1 VVDAQSGH
9 EKTLTGLLTA
19 LAGANLIYGAGMLE
33 SGMTIDYGQLVMDAE
48 FARLI
53 KFCVNGVPVNDET
66 LSVDVINDIGPF
78 KDFLSHDDTYRHM
91 REQSQPRLI
100 DRRVREEWSAAGSK
114 SLYDRARERAIEI
127 LETHEPTPLPE
138 GAAAEMTA
146 IIAEAEAELG
156 GHEQQPTALHS
167 SQA

>member
-78 KDFLSHDDTYRHM
+78 KDFLSHDDTYRNM
-91 REQSQPRLI
+91 RIQSQPTLI
-100 DRRVREEWSAAGSK
+100 DRRVREEWAADGSTT
-114 SLYDRARERAIEI
+114 LHERATARAREI
-127 LETHEPTPLPE
+127 LETHVPTPLPE
-138 GAAAEMTA
+138 GAAEEMRA
-146 IIAEAEAELG
+146 IIRDAEGELG
-156 GHEQQPTALHS
+156 GT
-167 SQA
+167 

>member
-53 KFCVNGVPVNDET
+53 KFCVAGVPVNDAT

-78 KDFLSHDDTYRHM
+78 KDFLSHDDTYRNM
-91 REQSQPRLI
+91 RIQSQPTLI
-100 DRRVREEWSAAGSK
+100 DRRVREEWSADGSTTIH
-114 SLYDRARERAIEI
+114 ERATAKAREI
-127 LETHEPTPLPE
+127 LETHVPTPLPP
-138 GAAAEMTA
+138 GAAEAMRAIVEDAER
-146 IIAEAEAELG
+146 ELG
-156 GHEQQPTALHS
+156 VART
-167 SQA
+167 

>member
-53 KFCVNGVPVNDET
+53 KFCVAGVPVNDAT

-78 KDFLSHDDTYRHM
+78 KDFLSHDDTYRNM
-91 REQSQPRLI
+91 RIQSQPTLI
-100 DRRVREEWSAAGSK
+100 DRRVREEWSADGSTTIH
-114 SLYDRARERAIEI
+114 ERATAKAREI
-127 LETHEPTPLPE
+127 LETHVPTPLPP
-138 GAAAEMTA
+138 GAAQAMRAIVEDAERH
-146 IIAEAEAELG
+146 LG
-156 GHEQQPTALHS
+156 VAGT
-167 SQA
+167 

>member
-53 KFCVNGVPVNDET
+53 KFCVAGVPVNDAT

-78 KDFLSHDDTYRHM
+78 KDFLSHDDTYRNM
-91 REQSQPRLI
+91 RIQSQPTLI
-100 DRRVREEWSAAGSK
+100 DRRVREEWSADGSTTIH
-114 SLYDRARERAIEI
+114 ERATAKAREI
-127 LETHEPTPLPE
+127 LETHVPTPLPP
-138 GAAAEMTA
+138 GAAQAMRAIVEDAER
-146 IIAEAEAELG
+146 ELG
-156 GHEQQPTALHS
+156 VAGT
-167 SQA
+167 

>member
-53 KFCVNGVPVNDET
+53 KFCVAGVPVNDAT

-78 KDFLSHDDTYRHM
+78 KDFLSHDDTYRNM
-91 REQSQPRLI
+91 RIQSQPTLI
-100 DRRVREEWSAAGSK
+100 DRRVREEWSADGSTTIH
-114 SLYDRARERAIEI
+114 ERATAKAREI
-127 LETHEPTPLPE
+127 LETHVPTPLPP
-138 GAAAEMTA
+138 GAAAAMRA
-146 IIAEAEAELG
+146 IVEDAERELG
-156 GHEQQPTALHS
+156 VART
-167 SQA
+167 

>member
-1 VVDAQSGH
+1 MVDAQSGH

-78 KDFLSHDDTYRHM
+78 KDFLSHADTLRHM
-91 REQSQPRLI
+91 RTQSQPTLI
-100 DRRVREEWSAAGSK
+100 DRRVREEWAADGSTT
-114 SLYDRARERAIEI
+114 LHERATARAREI
-127 LETHEPTPLPE
+127 LETHVPTPLPE
-138 GAAAEMTA
+138 GAAEEMQS
-146 IIAEAEAELG
+146 IIRETESELG
-156 GHEQQPTALHS
+156 A
-167 SQA
+167 A

>member
-53 KFCVNGVPVNDET
+53 KFCVAGVPVNDET

-78 KDFLSHDDTYRHM
+78 KDFLSHDDTYRNM
-91 REQSQPRLI
+91 RIQSQPTLI
-100 DRRVREEWSAAGSK
+100 DRRVREEWSADGSTTIH
-114 SLYDRARERAIEI
+114 ERATAKAREI
-127 LETHEPTPLPE
+127 LETHVPTPLPP
-138 GAAAEMTA
+138 GAAEAMRAIVEDAER
-146 IIAEAEAELG
+146 ELG
-156 GHEQQPTALHS
+156 VART
-167 SQA
+167 

>member
-53 KFCVNGVPVNDET
+53 KYTVAGVPVNDET
-66 LSVDVINDIGPF
+66 LSLDVINDVGPF
-78 KDFLSHDDTYRHM
+78 NDFLSHADTLRHM
-91 REQSQPRLI
+91 RTQSQPTLI
-100 DRRVREEWSAAGSK
+100 DRRVREEWTAAGSTTIHERATA
-114 SLYDRARERAIEI
+114 RAREI
-127 LETHEPTPLPE
+127 LETHVPTPLPE
-138 GAAAEMTA
+138 GAAAQMAA
-146 IIAEAEAELG
+146 IIADAERHLG
-156 GHEQQPTALHS
+156 VTGA
-167 SQA
+167 